1 MMLEA
6 IGFTAGVL
14 GILAWIP
21 QVKTVWFE
29 KKHEGVSL
37 PTFAV
42 VALALALWMTYGIID
57 GSPSI
62 IYSNAAALIMILSVF
77 TGVLKLRRENNQL

>member
-1 MMLEA
+1 MLEV
-6 IGFTAGVL
+6 IGFMAGFL
-14 GILAWIP
+14 GIIAWVP
-21 QVKTVWFE
+21 QVKTVWIE

-42 VALALALWMTYGIID
+42 VALALTLWMTYGIID

-62 IYSNAAALIMILSVF
+62 IFSNVAALLMILAVLI
-77 TGVLKLRRENNQL
+77 GVVKLRSQN

>member
-1 MMLEA
+1 MLEI
-6 IGFTAGVL
+6 IGFMAGFL
-14 GILAWIP
+14 GIVAWVP
-21 QVKTVWFE
+21 QVKTVWIE

-42 VALALALWMTYGIID
+42 VALALTLWMTYGIID

-62 IYSNAAALIMILSVF
+62 IVSNAAALIMILTVF
-77 TGVLKLRRENNQL
+77 IGVVKLRYQK

>member
-1 MMLEA
+1 MLET

-14 GILAWIP
+14 GIIAWIP
-21 QVKTVWFE
+21 QVRTVWVE

-62 IYSNAAALIMILSVF
+62 IYSNAAALLMILSVF
-77 TGVLKLRRENNQL
+77 VGVVKLRLET

>member
-1 MMLEA
+1 MLEA
-6 IGFTAGVL
+6 IGFMAGFL
-14 GILAWIP
+14 GIVAWLP
-21 QVKTVWFE
+21 QVKTVWVE

-37 PTFAV
+37 PTFGV

-62 IYSNAAALIMILSVF
+62 IFSNAAALVMILTVF
-77 TGVLKLRRENNQL
+77 IGVVKLRSQD

>member
-1 MMLEA
+1 MLEV
-6 IGFTAGVL
+6 IGFMAGFL
-14 GILAWIP
+14 GIIAWVP
-21 QVKTVWFE
+21 QVKTVWIE

-42 VALALALWMTYGIID
+42 VALALMLWMTYGIID

-62 IYSNAAALIMILSVF
+62 IFSNVAALLMILAVLI
-77 TGVLKLRRENNQL
+77 GVIKLRSQN

>member
-1 MMLEA
+1 MLEI
-6 IGFTAGVL
+6 IGFSAGVL
-14 GILAWIP
+14 GIVAWIP
-21 QVKTVWFE
+21 QVKTVWIE

-57 GSPSI
+57 ASPPI
-62 IYSNAAALIMILSVF
+62 IYSNAAALVMILSVF
-77 TGVLKLRRENNQL
+77 IGVVKLRRDVDQL

>member
-1 MMLEA
+1 MLEVICFMA
-6 IGFTAGVL
+6 GFL
-14 GILAWIP
+14 GIIAWVP
-21 QVKTVWFE
+21 QVKTVWIE

-42 VALALALWMTYGIID
+42 VALALTLWMTYGIID

-62 IYSNAAALIMILSVF
+62 IFSNVAALLMILAVLI
-77 TGVLKLRRENNQL
+77 GVVKLRSQN

>member
-1 MMLEA
+1 MLET

-14 GILAWIP
+14 GIVAWIP
-21 QVKTVWFE
+21 HVRPVWVE

-57 GSPSI
+57 DSPSI
-62 IYSNAAALIMILSVF
+62 IYSNAAALLMILSVF
-77 TGVLKLRRENNQL
+77 IGVVKLRLET

>member
-1 MMLEA
+1 MGLMLET

-14 GILAWIP
+14 GIVAWIP
-21 QVKTVWFE
+21 QVRTVWVE

-62 IYSNAAALIMILSVF
+62 IYSNAAALLMILSVF
-77 TGVLKLRRENNQL
+77 IGVVKLRLET

>member
-1 MMLEA
+1 MMLET

-14 GILAWIP
+14 GIVAWIP
-21 QVKTVWFE
+21 QVKTVWID

-62 IYSNAAALIMILSVF
+62 IYSNVAALIMILSVF
-77 TGVLKLRRENNQL
+77 IGVVKLRRESNQL

>member
-1 MMLEA
+1 MLEA
-6 IGFTAGVL
+6 IGFMAGFL
-14 GILAWIP
+14 GIVAWLP
-21 QVKTVWFE
+21 QVKTVWVE

-37 PTFAV
+37 PTFGV

-62 IYSNAAALIMILSVF
+62 IFSNAAALLMILTVF
-77 TGVLKLRRENNQL
+77 VGVVKLRSQN

>member
-1 MMLEA
+1 MLET

-14 GILAWIP
+14 GIIAWIR
-21 QVKTVWFE
+21 QVRTVWVE
-29 KKHEGVSL
+29 KKQEGVSL

-62 IYSNAAALIMILSVF
+62 IYSNAAALLMILSVF
-77 TGVLKLRRENNQL
+77 IGVVKLRLET

>member
-1 MMLEA
+1 MLET

-14 GILAWIP
+14 GIIAWIP
-21 QVKTVWFE
+21 QVRTVWVE

-62 IYSNAAALIMILSVF
+62 IYSNAAALLMILSVF
-77 TGVLKLRRENNQL
+77 IGVVKLRLET

>member
-1 MMLEA
+1 MLEV
-6 IGFTAGVL
+6 IGFMAGFL
-14 GILAWIP
+14 GIIAWVP
-21 QVKTVWFE
+21 QVKTVWIE

-42 VALALALWMTYGIID
+42 VALALMLWMTYGIID

-62 IYSNAAALIMILSVF
+62 IFSNVAALLMILAVLI
-77 TGVLKLRRENNQL
+77 GVVKLRSQN

>member
-1 MMLEA
+1 MLEI
-6 IGFTAGVL
+6 IGFMAGFL
-14 GILAWIP
+14 GIVAWVP
-21 QVKTVWFE
+21 QVKTVWIE

-62 IYSNAAALIMILSVF
+62 IFSNAAALIMILSVF
-77 TGVLKLRRENNQL
+77 IGVVKLRSQK

>member
-1 MMLEA
+1 MLET

-14 GILAWIP
+14 GIVAWIP
-21 QVKTVWFE
+21 QVRSVWVE

-62 IYSNAAALIMILSVF
+62 IYSNAAALLMILSVF
-77 TGVLKLRRENNQL
+77 IGVVKLRLET

>member
-1 MMLEA
+1 MLEI
-6 IGFTAGVL
+6 IGFMAGFL
-14 GILAWIP
+14 GIVAWVP
-21 QVKTVWFE
+21 QVKTVWIE

-62 IYSNAAALIMILSVF
+62 IFSNAAALIMILTVF
-77 TGVLKLRRENNQL
+77 IGVVKLRSQK

>member
-1 MMLEA
+1 MLET
-6 IGFTAGVL
+6 IGFAAGVL
-14 GILAWIP
+14 GIIAWIP
-21 QVKTVWFE
+21 QVKTIWIE

-42 VALALALWMTYGIID
+42 VALALSLWMTYGIID
-57 GSPSI
+57 GSPAI

-77 TGVLKLRRENNQL
+77 IGVVRLRRKD

>member
-1 MMLEA
+1 MLEV
-6 IGFTAGVL
+6 IGFMAGFL
-14 GILAWIP
+14 GIVAWLP
-21 QVKTVWFE
+21 QVKTVWVE

-37 PTFAV
+37 PTFGV

-62 IYSNAAALIMILSVF
+62 IFSNAAALIMILTVF
-77 TGVLKLRRENNQL
+77 VGVVKLRSKN

>member
-1 MMLEA
+1 MLEV
-6 IGFTAGVL
+6 IGFMAGFL
-14 GILAWIP
+14 GIVAWLP
-21 QVKTVWFE
+21 QVKTVWVE

-37 PTFAV
+37 PTFGV

-62 IYSNAAALIMILSVF
+62 IFSNAAALLMILTVF
-77 TGVLKLRRENNQL
+77 VGVVKLRSKN

>member
-1 MMLEA
+1 MGLMLET

-14 GILAWIP
+14 GIVAWIP
-21 QVKTVWFE
+21 QVRTVWVE

-37 PTFAV
+37 PTFAI

-62 IYSNAAALIMILSVF
+62 IYSNAAALLMILSVF
-77 TGVLKLRRENNQL
+77 IGVVKLRRDG

>member
-1 MMLEA
+1 MLET
-6 IGFTAGVL
+6 IGFVAGTL

-21 QVKTVWFE
+21 QVKTVWIE

-42 VALALALWMTYGIID
+42 VAIALALWMTYGIID

-62 IYSNAAALIMILSVF
+62 IYSNAAALLMILSVF
-77 TGVLKLRRENNQL
+77 VGVLKLRRSNNQL

>member
-1 MMLEA
+1 MLET

-14 GILAWIP
+14 GIIAWIP
-21 QVKTVWFE
+21 QVRTVWME

-62 IYSNAAALIMILSVF
+62 IYSNAAALLMILSVF
-77 TGVLKLRRENNQL
+77 VGVVKLRLET